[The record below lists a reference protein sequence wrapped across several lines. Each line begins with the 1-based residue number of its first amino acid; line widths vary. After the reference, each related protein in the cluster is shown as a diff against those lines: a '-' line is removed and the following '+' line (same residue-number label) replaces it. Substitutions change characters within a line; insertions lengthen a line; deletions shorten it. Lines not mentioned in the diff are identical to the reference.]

1 MKKKGIL
8 MTLVAAMAM
17 VVAVGCGREEGEVRD
32 NEVLFDEVPYSMYY
46 VAKQYQQFIMVNAFS
61 DEVSAAGTP
70 MVTLAN
76 FRIYP
81 AMEGRT
87 FDLTQPTGTD
97 SLSFGLEMHGLCNFQ
112 YYCQHSSADG
122 VLDGENSR
130 VFSSGWLRVTH
141 VAAARL
147 VELDAVLVNG
157 HAIKMRLS
165 LPDADI
171 R

>member
-1 MKKKGIL
+1 MKMKGIL
-8 MTLVAAMAM
+8 MTLVAAAMAM
-17 VVAVGCGREEGEVRD
+17 AVGCGREEGEVRD

-46 VAKQYQQFIMVNAFS
+46 VAKQYQQFVMVNAFS

-81 AMEGRT
+81 AMEGHT

-122 VLDGENSR
+122 VLDGENSS
-130 VFSSGWLRVTH
+130 VFTYG
-141 VAAARL
+141 RL
-147 VELDAVLVNG
+147 KVSRGPSTRTVELDAVLRNG
-157 HAIKMRLS
+157 HSVKMRLS

>member
-17 VVAVGCGREEGEVRD
+17 AVSVGCGREEGEVRD

-46 VAKQYQQFIMVNAFS
+46 VAQQYQQFIMVNAFS

-81 AMEGRT
+81 AMEGHT

-122 VLDGENSR
+122 VLDGENSS
-130 VFSSGWLRVTH
+130 VFTYG
-141 VAAARL
+141 RL
-147 VELDAVLVNG
+147 KVSRGPSTRTVELDAVLRNG
-157 HAIKMRLS
+157 HSVKMRLS